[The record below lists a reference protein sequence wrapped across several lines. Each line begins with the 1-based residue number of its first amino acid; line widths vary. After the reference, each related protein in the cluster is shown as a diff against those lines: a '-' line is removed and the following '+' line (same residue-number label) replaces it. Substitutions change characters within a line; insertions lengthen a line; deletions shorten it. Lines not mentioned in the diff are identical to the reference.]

1 MLAIRRALGILFL
14 GVATLAG
21 AQDAT
26 RPMIILLGPPMSGKT
41 ELLAEI
47 QKAYGIP
54 GISIED
60 LINDHAQELRD
71 MHPEGLSMAEMRTD
85 PAMSRYVK
93 QQFGKMDLSRG
104 VVLDGYPATT
114 LQGQDLA
121 QMIREMKFMPLVLQM
136 TLPDDLVRK
145 RAAKGGRD
153 SDSPEIINQRL
164 KDYHREFDNASIYF
178 PNAKIVKI
186 DASHADADAWKAAQA
201 ALDAQG
207 IKP

>member
-1 MLAIRRALGILFL
+1 MRDCCDTGPAYEVTVDAIFTAWKLRCDDNNRR
-14 GVATLAG
+14 
-21 AQDAT
+21 
-26 RPMIILLGPPMSGKT
+26 
-41 ELLAEI
+41 
-47 QKAYGIP
+47 P
-54 GISIED
+54 GS
-60 LINDHAQELRD
+60 
-71 MHPEGLSMAEMRTD
+71 
-85 PAMSRYVK
+85 K

-104 VVLDGYPATT
+104 LVLDGYPATT

-145 RAAKGGRD
+145 RATKGGRD

-207 IKP
+207 IKPVGQ